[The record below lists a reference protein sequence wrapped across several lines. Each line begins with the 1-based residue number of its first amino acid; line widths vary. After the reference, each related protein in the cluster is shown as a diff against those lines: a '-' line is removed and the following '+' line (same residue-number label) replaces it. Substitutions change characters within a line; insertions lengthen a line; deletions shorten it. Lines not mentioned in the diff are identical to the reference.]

1 MVILRI
7 LIILIVA
14 LSAFSFE
21 VKEVVVK
28 CDSSI
33 ECDQITQKFN
43 ELKNK
48 NLTEEQIYSFF
59 NFEVDKQYY
68 KTFFFSIEKSTL
80 TLDVKIKKKIIGIN
94 FEVKDSSLQ
103 SRLSEIFS
111 LRKGDY
117 FDDTKLQEGL
127 LRIQQLYF
135 SDITNAISYEIDDS
149 EDGIDINIA
158 VSEVGIRKFKNV
170 YITGIRGEIE
180 QNSKSFWQQ
189 IQNRAWDKVTYSKHL
204 DEYRARLEKLGYWQ
218 VSIKDEIDNQKTHV
232 NVKMSVSLGPR
243 YGLNFYGSTYFD
255 HQYLS
260 REVKKIVR
268 GNRDILT
275 DSVIIHTLSQLYK
288 NRGVFYSDFQIRK
301 ETGLDS
307 KGDYYFFFVDVK
319 EGRKIKL
326 DEVIF
331 SGNQDVDNNILEDIY
346 NDKSSDLLKKSYLD
360 VQALEKITNNIR
372 EYYVSHGYVF
382 SSIES
387 PLIAFSEDEK
397 SAFVTYKINE
407 NNLYKVSN
415 INIQGISNSDAKAKI
430 INELV
435 NKEKLSFNVTEVD
448 NDLKKAL
455 DIVKQEGYYFASY
468 KVKNPK
474 DIIVINNADKTVV
487 MNLVFES
494 GKKSYFGD
502 VLITGNQETQD
513 IVVERELR
521 IKKGEIVTPSAMNDF
536 VNRLRGLG
544 LFSSVNITPFV
555 GKKRDDNSVD
565 LNFIIKVREKD
576 FGRGEVA
583 PGYRT
588 DLGYK
593 VSFTTSYNNYKGM
606 NRSWIT
612 KLQANYRTSLSDL
625 DEERRL
631 ADKHLL
637 EGIAQIQYIEPYLLY
652 GFFDSPLEWRTTAK
666 FQRKRYNSFD
676 ADIFSVSPSLSKTVN
691 KYFQY
696 NVRYELDVIRQF
708 DATLDIDNDRY
719 RIGAITP
726 SFTLDFRDNPT
737 VTRSGAWF
745 NFSWEFANPYF
756 GSQNDKDLTINYN
769 RAVLRSY
776 FYIPIGK
783 MTLASSVTVG
793 AEKNFANELVYND
806 DGTPSL
812 DAESGKQN
820 TRGYIPSL
828 KAFRLSGIDLLR
840 GFSDNESNKLVDGT
854 DLSDVIIRDSAYL
867 VNFKVEGRYYIDD
880 SSVVALFV
888 DAGRV
893 YIDNVDLNELRTST
907 GVSFKL
913 LTPVGSLDFDYGV
926 KLKRERSDG
935 NRENFGRFH
944 VTIGQF

>member
-1 MVILRI
+1 MVVLRI
-7 LIILIVA
+7 ILTFIIA
-14 LSAFSFE
+14 LCAYSFE
-21 VKEVVVK
+21 VKEVVVN
-28 CDSSI
+28 CGDST

-43 ELKNK
+43 EIKNK
-48 NLTEEQIYSFF
+48 NLSEEQLYTFF

-68 KTFFFSIEKSTL
+68 KSFYFS
-80 TLDVKIKKKIIGIN
+80 LDKTKLNVDVEIKKKIGDIN
-94 FEVKDSSLQ
+94 FEVDDSSLRT
-103 SRLSEIFS
+103 RLYEIFT

-117 FDDTKLQEGL
+117 YDDSKMQEGIL
-127 LRIQQLYF
+127 KIQQLYF
-135 SDITNAISYEIDDS
+135 SDITNAISYNIEESDEGIEINVS
-149 EDGIDINIA
+149 
-158 VSEVGIRKFKNV
+158 VSEVGIRKFKKL
-170 YITGIRGEIE
+170 YISGLRGQIE
-180 QNSKSFWQQ
+180 RDSLSFWGR
-189 IQNRAWDKVTYSKHL
+189 IQDRAWDKVTFTKHL
-204 DEYRARLEKLGYWQ
+204 DEYRNRLEQLGYWQ
-218 VSIKDEIDNQKTHV
+218 ASVIEKIDNNDTEV
-232 NVKMSVSLGPR
+232 NVSLSVTLGPR
-243 YGLNFYGSTYFD
+243 YGINFYGVNYFD
-255 HQYLS
+255 HQYLF
-260 REVKKIVR
+260 REIKKIVR
-268 GNRDILT
+268 GNKDVLT
-275 DSVIIHTLSQLYK
+275 DSLMIHTLAQLYK
-288 NRGVFYSDFQIRK
+288 NRGVFYSDFDIRK
-301 ETGLDS
+301 ETGADD
-307 KGDYYFFFVDVK
+307 KGDYYFFFVNVK
-319 EGRKIKL
+319 EGRKIKI

-331 SGNQDVDNNILEDIY
+331 SGNQDIDNSILEKIY
-346 NDKSSDLLKKSYLD
+346 DEKSSDLLNKKYLD

-382 SSIES
+382 SSVEQ

-415 INIQGISNSDAKAKI
+415 VNIQGIAGP
-430 INELV
+430 EV
-435 NKEKLSFNVTEVD
+435 KEKILKEISNKVTTAFNVTEVD

-474 DIIVINNADKTVV
+474 EIVVINNADKTITL
-487 MNLVFES
+487 NLVFES

-502 VLITGNQETQD
+502 VLITGNQETKD

-521 IKKGEIVTPSAMNDF
+521 IKKGEIVTPTAMNDF

-631 ADKHLL
+631 QDKHLL

-652 GFFDSPLEWRTTAK
+652 SFFGGPLEWRTTAK

-676 ADIFSVSPSLSKTVN
+676 ADIFSISPSLNKTVN

-696 NVRYELDVIRQF
+696 NVRYEFDVVRQF

-726 SFTLDFRDNPT
+726 SFTLDFRDNPG

-756 GSQNDKDLTINYN
+756 GSQSDKDLTINYN

-776 FYIPIGK
+776 FYVPIWK
-783 MTLASSVTVG
+783 MTLATSLTVG

-806 DGTPSL
+806 DGSPSL
-812 DAESGKQN
+812 DSESGKQN

-840 GFSDNESNKLVDGT
+840 GFSDNESNRLIDGT

-867 VNFKVEGRYYIDD
+867 VNFKIESRYYIDD
-880 SSVVALFV
+880 SSVVALFL

-893 YIDNVDLNELRTST
+893 YLENVDLKELRTST
-907 GVSFKL
+907 GLSFKL
-913 LTPVGSLDFDYGV
+913 LTPVGSLDFDYGI
-926 KLKRERSDG
+926 KLKRERLSG
-935 NRENFGRFH
+935 HRENFGRFH